1 LCLSKVIQ
9 KKIPTR
15 LLCSKG
21 EGEYYEEEMPRL
33 LTKKRSIAEPFLKNR
48 KFWSDLQVNEAMIEG
63 VNRYKRWRNM
73 VSTDVLISLRN
84 RYDKSNTFDNVTNLT
99 LN

>member
-1 LCLSKVIQ
+1 
-9 KKIPTR
+9 
-15 LLCSKG
+15 
-21 EGEYYEEEMPRL
+21 MPRL
-33 LTKKRSIAEPFLKNR
+33 LTKKRSIAEPFLKKNR

-73 VSTDVLISLRN
+73 VSTDVLIPLRN
-84 RYDKSNTFDNVTNLT
+84 CYDKSNIFDNVTNLT